1 MPMTVRDSGCVKTT
15 IAASLFLAMAQTG
28 LAADQ
33 KFKPINV
40 KRPTVSPSPRRS
52 GAIRP
57 APKSSSFMV
66 SHRAIFPGYA
76 RSTATSPKS
85 SAS

>member
-40 KRPTVSPSPRRS
+40 KTPTV
-52 GAIRP
+52 
-57 APKSSSFMV
+57 
-66 SHRAIFPGYA
+66 
-76 RSTATSPKS
+76 
-85 SAS
+85 